1 MFIVKHFK
9 PLLLSMAMLAPFNCL
24 ADQLKLIIPELAKD
38 GFTSKFISNQFG
50 CTGDNISPQIE
61 WQNVPT
67 NAKSLV
73 LTMYDPDAP
82 TGSGWWHWQVVNIPV
97 QSQLITESAGNQPK
111 LLPKGSQLIRNDYG
125 TINYGGPCPPEN
137 SNHRYQF
144 TLYALDIDRIDVT
157 DQTTPAM
164 IGFIANAHQIA
175 KTSITYHYTR

>member
-1 MFIVKHFK
+1 
-9 PLLLSMAMLAPFNCL
+9 
-24 ADQLKLIIPELAKD
+24 
-38 GFTSKFISNQFG
+38 
-50 CTGDNISPQIE
+50 
-61 WQNVPT
+61 
-67 NAKSLV
+67 
-73 LTMYDPDAP
+73 MYDPDAP

>member
-1 MFIVKHFK
+1 MF
-9 PLLLSMAMLAPFNCL
+9 
-24 ADQLKLIIPELAKD
+24 KLIIPKLAKD
-38 GFTSKFISNQFG
+38 RFTSKFIANQFG

-97 QSQLITESAGNQPK
+97 QSQLIAESAGNQPK
-111 LLPKGSQLIRNDYG
+111 LLPKGSQLIRNDSG
-125 TINYGGPCPPEN
+125 TISYGGPCPPEN